1 MQGRVGREDII
12 IGTFPAK
19 KFKISHPGDMQKKKK
34 RPLFHEFPMYFQ
46 GFFKFQIT

>member
-1 MQGRVGREDII
+1 MGREDIV

-19 KFKISHPGDMQKKKK
+19 KFKISHPGDKKKKKKK
-34 RPLFHEFPMYFQ
+34 RPLFHEFPMYLK